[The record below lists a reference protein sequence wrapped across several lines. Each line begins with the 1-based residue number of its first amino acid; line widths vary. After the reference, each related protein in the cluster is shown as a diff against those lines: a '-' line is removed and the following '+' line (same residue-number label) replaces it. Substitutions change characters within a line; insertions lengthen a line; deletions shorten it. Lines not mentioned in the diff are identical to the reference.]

1 LPTRRKA
8 PSIGTRHA
16 MVTVTRELAE
26 RIASMAELLLSDDAS
41 DAPLH
46 QLAEL
51 SLELIPG
58 STAAGVVVAG
68 ESSWATA
75 ASDATVGELHHLQLA
90 AGDGPVAES
99 LRYGEA
105 RRIDDSA
112 GEDRWPALCAA
123 MASAELRSC
132 LVLPLR
138 TDREPGGALAI
149 YGREPG
155 CFAGSGHDVALLF
168 AAQGGVAMRNA
179 ALYENCQRLVQ
190 NLHIALESRA
200 VIEQAKG
207 ILVAEHGCS
216 PDVAFKRLSALS
228 QNTNKKLKDIAADLV
243 AGRIQRQQFAGDD

>member
-1 LPTRRKA
+1 
-8 PSIGTRHA
+8 

-41 DAPLH
+41 DAPLR

-58 STAAGVVVAG
+58 SSAAGVVVAG

-75 ASDATVGELHHLQLA
+75 ASDPSIGELHRMQLD
-90 AGDGPVAES
+90 AGDGPIAES

-123 MASAELRSC
+123 MASEGLRSC

-155 CFAGSGHDVALLF
+155 CFAGSGHDMALLF

-179 ALYENCQRLVQ
+179 ALYKNCQRLVQ
-190 NLHIALESRA
+190 NLHVALESRA

-207 ILVAEHGCS
+207 ILVAEYGCS
-216 PDVAFKRLSALS
+216 PDVAFKRLSTLS
-228 QNTNKKLKDIAADLV
+228 QNSNKKLKDIAADLV
-243 AGRIQRQQFAGDD
+243 AGRIQRNQLAGDD